1 MLTPQEVAQRSFGKA
16 SFGGYNMAMVDDFLD
31 ELTADYETLFN
42 ENALL
47 KQKLGVL
54 SGKIREYQS
63 TEESMRKAFLAAQ
76 QMSDKLVKETEE
88 KCAAM
93 LSQAESSS
101 ETMRREL
108 SQGLGAEAQK
118 LQAAQRAVEQYKSQ
132 IRAVC
137 QKQMDYLDQ
146 LDQLVV
152 PVIPKAE
159 DHTVEDIQAAVERS
173 VALEDEDLHRDPD
186 LMLETVPPF
195 DGAAAPIASTEDHPV
210 PLSEAPAEHA
220 PRRLAPDPDPM
231 AVEES
236 SVSLYEQ
243 LMAQRRGEQQPPAAD
258 DAPTRRIDRKTL
270 EFGKD
275 FKID

>member
-93 LSQAESSS
+93 LSKAETTSAAKHQ
-101 ETMRREL
+101 EL
-108 SQGLGAEAQK
+108 SQGLGAEEQK
-118 LQAAQRAVEQYKSQ
+118 LQAAQRSVEQYKAQ

-146 LDQLVV
+146 LDRLVV
-152 PVIPKAE
+152 PAIPKAE

-173 VALEDEDLHRDPD
+173 VALEDEELRAAEGV
-186 LMLETVPPF
+186 LETVPPF
-195 DGAAAPIASTEDHPV
+195 DGPAAASAAPEDHPRQ
-210 PLSEAPAEHA
+210 PSEAPAEHA
-220 PRRLAPDPDPM
+220 PRRLAPDLDPTV
-231 AVEES
+231 VEES

-243 LMAQRRGEQQPPAAD
+243 LMAQRRSEQQPPAAD

-270 EFGKD
+270 ELGRD
-275 FKID
+275 FEIE

>member
-118 LQAAQRAVEQYKSQ
+118 LQAAQRSVEQYKAQ
-132 IRAVC
+132 VRAAC
-137 QKQMDYLDQ
+137 QKQLDYLDQ

-152 PVIPKAE
+152 PNIPQPQAE

-173 VALEDEDLHRDPD
+173 VAMEDEDLAPAYAS
-186 LMLETVPPF
+186 E
-195 DGAAAPIASTEDHPV
+195 GAPIASTEDHPV
-210 PLSEAPAEHA
+210 QPAEFAEHA

-231 AVEES
+231 TVEES

-275 FKID
+275 FEIE

>member
-93 LSQAESSS
+93 LSQAESTSAAKQQ
-101 ETMRREL
+101 EL
-108 SQGLGAEAQK
+108 TEGLGAEEQK
-118 LQAAQRAVEQYKSQ
+118 LQAAQRAVEQYKAQ

-137 QKQMDYLDQ
+137 QKQMDYLDR
-146 LDQLVV
+146 LDQVVV
-152 PVIPKAE
+152 PAIPKVE
-159 DHTVEDIQAAVERS
+159 DRTVEDIQAAVERC
-173 VALEDEDLHRDPD
+173 VAQEDEELRAAEVLP
-186 LMLETVPPF
+186 ETVPPF
-195 DGAAAPIASTEDHPV
+195 EGPAPIISTEDHPTQ
-210 PLSEAPAEHA
+210 PLEATIEHA

-231 AVEES
+231 TVEES

-243 LMAQRRGEQQPPAAD
+243 LMAQRRGDRSPTTD
-258 DAPTRRIDRKTL
+258 DAPTRRIDRRTL

-275 FKID
+275 FEID